1 MSTDVAPERTEVPSA
16 REVRQEIRDWRRGR
30 AELRWGEALSNAYVG
45 LFCTVM
51 VGAMA
56 GNVVLNLRRLADET
70 CTASCGEVRAAA
82 PWLVALAVT
91 LLALGLARLL
101 GPVFSPPAANSWVLS
116 SPVDRGALLRPGWV
130 RTTVLT
136 TVGAALLLVA
146 PAVLGGFAW
155 HEAVVYVVAGST
167 TALACVGVAALSQV
181 REHPAS
187 RWLTWL
193 VTSALWAGLG
203 LSATQELGRL
213 PDVPSGAVLAVA
225 VAMAVVAVLL
235 AWRSALAVGTVSRR
249 VLGQT
254 EHLSPSLSGALSSV
268 DLGLMYDV
276 LLARRWGRGARV
288 RSHTGGPLGWGA
300 LVHRDL
306 RRAIRAPQPYV
317 LLAGLVL
324 VPYAAAEADAGRAVV
339 LATTLAGLLGGP
351 ALCSGLRVVVR
362 TEGLARMMPFR
373 RQTLLLAHVV
383 VPGSALMLFA
393 LATTPT
399 LVREVQG
406 GGAINLAIAC
416 GLSSV
421 AATVRWITG
430 KPPNYAAPMV
440 STPAGGAP
448 TGVIFSVARG
458 FDVWAITALPLMFG
472 QGGMLF
478 SSVISIGVIA
488 FLTSD
493 GIQPPPQQPAQ
504 KQGRKP
510 GQKPGQ
516 KQKR

>member
-1 MSTDVAPERTEVPSA
+1 MPTDVSPDHASPPRAEVATA
-16 REVRQEIRDWRRGR
+16 REVRREIRDWRRGR
-30 AELRWGEALSNAYVG
+30 AELRWGEALSDAYVG
-45 LFCTVM
+45 LFCVLM

-56 GNVVLNLRRLADET
+56 GNVVLHLRRLADET
-70 CTASCGEVRAAA
+70 CAGSCSEVRAAA
-82 PWLVALAVT
+82 PWTAALAVA
-91 LLALGLARLL
+91 LLALGMARLL
-101 GPVFSPPAANSWVLS
+101 GPVFSPPAANAWVLT
-116 SPVDRGALLRPGWV
+116 SPVDRGALLRPGWL
-130 RTTVLT
+130 RTVALT
-136 TVGAALLLVA
+136 LVGAALLLLA

-155 HEAVVYVVAGST
+155 HEALVYLLAGSA

-181 REHPAS
+181 REGRAS

-193 VTSALWAGLG
+193 VTLALWAVLG
-203 LSATQELGRL
+203 LAATQELGR
-213 PDVPSGAVLAVA
+213 VPAVAPGAVVAAAAVVSVLAVLVAWRAA
-225 VAMAVVAVLL
+225 VA
-235 AWRSALAVGTVSRR
+235 VGSVPRR

-276 LLARRWGRGARV
+276 LLARRWGRGAHV

-306 RRAIRAPQPYV
+306 RRALRTPQPYV

-362 TEGLARMMPFR
+362 THGLARMLPFK
-373 RQTLLLAHVV
+373 RQTLLLAHLV
-383 VPGSALMLFA
+383 VPGTALMLFA

-399 LVREVQG
+399 LVPEVPD
-406 GGAINLAIAC
+406 GGAVNLAIAC
-416 GLSSV
+416 GLSSI

-448 TGVIFSVARG
+448 TGIIFSVARG
-458 FDVWAITALPLMFG
+458 FDVWAVTALPLMFG
-472 QGGMLF
+472 EGAMLF
-478 SSVISIGVIA
+478 SSVVSIGVIV
-488 FLTSD
+488 FLTSE
-493 GIQPPPQQPAQ
+493 GLQQPATSPTAPAP
-504 KQGRKP
+504 R
-510 GQKPGQ
+510 
-516 KQKR
+516 

>member
-1 MSTDVAPERTEVPSA
+1 MSTEVAPGRSAIPSA

-30 AELRWGEALSNAYVG
+30 AELKWGEALSDAYVG
-45 LFCTVM
+45 LFCVVM
-51 VGAMA
+51 IGAMA
-56 GNVVLNLRRLADET
+56 GNVVLDLRDLADQT
-70 CTASCGEVRAAA
+70 CTGSCGDVRSAA
-82 PWLVALAVT
+82 PWMVALAVA
-91 LLALGLARLL
+91 LLALGMARLL
-101 GPVFSPPAANSWVLS
+101 GPVFSPPASNAWVLS
-116 SPVDRGALLRPGWV
+116 SPVDRGALLRPGWL
-130 RTTVLT
+130 RTTALAA
-136 TVGAALLLVA
+136 VGSALLLVA

-155 HEAVVYVVAGST
+155 HELAVYLVAGSA

-181 REHPAS
+181 REDPAS

-193 VTSALWAGLG
+193 VTLALWSVLG

-213 PDVPSGAVLAVA
+213 PEVPSGAVVA
-225 VAMAVVAVLL
+225 VTVVLVVVAVLL
-235 AWRSALAVGTVSRR
+235 AWRSAVAVGGVSRR

-276 LLARRWGRGARV
+276 LLARRWGRGAHV

-306 RRAIRAPQPYV
+306 RRAVRTPQPFV

-351 ALCSGLRVVVR
+351 ALCAGLRVVVR
-362 TEGLARMMPFR
+362 TQGVARMMPFR
-373 RQTLLLAHVV
+373 KQSLLLAHLV
-383 VPGSALMLFA
+383 VPGAALMVFA

-399 LVREVQG
+399 LVPESEG
-406 GGAINLAIAC
+406 GSAINLAIAC
-416 GLSSV
+416 GLSSI
-421 AATVRWITG
+421 ASTVRWITG

-448 TGVIFSVARG
+448 TGIIFSLARG
-458 FDVWAITALPLMFG
+458 FDVWAVTGLLLMFG
-472 QGGMLF
+472 QGGMIASTL
-478 SSVISIGVIA
+478 ISIGVIA

-493 GIQPPPQQPAQ
+493 GIQQPPAQPA
-504 KQGRKP
+504 RK
-510 GQKPGQ
+510 
-516 KQKR
+516 

>member
-1 MSTDVAPERTEVPSA
+1 MSTDAPAGHAEVVTA

-30 AELRWGEALSNAYVG
+30 AELSWGEALSDAYVG
-45 LFCTVM
+45 LFCVVM

-56 GNVVLNLRRLADET
+56 GNVVLHLRRLADET
-70 CTASCGEVRAAA
+70 CAGSCSEVRSAA
-82 PWLVALAVT
+82 PWLVALAVA
-91 LLALGLARLL
+91 LLALGMARLL
-101 GPVFSPPAANSWVLS
+101 GPVFSPPAANAWVLT
-116 SPVDRGALLRPGWV
+116 SPVDRGALLRPGWL
-130 RTTVLT
+130 RTVVLT
-136 TVGAALLLVA
+136 VVGSAVLLLA

-155 HEAVVYVVAGST
+155 HDAVVYLVAGST

-181 REHPAS
+181 REGAAS

-193 VTSALWAGLG
+193 VTLALWAVLG
-203 LSATQELGRL
+203 LAATRELGR
-213 PDVPSGAVLAVA
+213 VPQVSPGAVLAL
-225 VAMAVVAVLL
+225 AVVTTVVAALV
-235 AWRSALAVGTVSRR
+235 AWRAGVAVGTVPRR

-276 LLARRWGRGARV
+276 LLARRWGRGAHV
-288 RSHTGGPLGWGA
+288 RSHTGGPLGWQA

-306 RRAIRAPQPYV
+306 RRALRAPQPYV

-362 TEGLARMMPFR
+362 TQGLARMMPFR
-373 RQTLLLAHVV
+373 RQTLLLAHLV
-383 VPGSALMLFA
+383 VPGTALMLFA
-393 LATTPT
+393 LATLPT
-399 LVREVQG
+399 LAREAPD
-406 GGAINLAIAC
+406 GGALNLAVAC

-458 FDVWAITALPLMFG
+458 FDVWAVTALPLMFG
-472 QGGMLF
+472 PGGVLF
-478 SSVISIGVIA
+478 SSVVSVGVIA
-488 FLTSD
+488 FLTSE
-493 GIQPPPQQPAQ
+493 GLQQPPAPAAATTTVPA
-504 KQGRKP
+504 KGR
-510 GQKPGQ
+510 
-516 KQKR
+516 